1 VTAAQGLQGGGLVLA
16 VGLLLATAVAR
27 ALPEGW
33 PRRFS
38 EETGIILACAGPAI
52 AVLAPYV
59 RHRVWP
65 IAVIIAIAYGGFFLL
80 RSWQLRRANRDG
92 VRRLLGLH
100 RDASYGEVLQQVER
114 LEPRPVTF
122 ANQVILAVS
131 AAAVLV
137 VADLLGLLVPAFT
150 ALCLGV
156 GEATARAAYYRQ
168 LGKKVR
174 QIGH

>member
-1 VTAAQGLQGGGLVLA
+1 MTSAQALQGGGIVFA
-16 VGLLLATAVAR
+16 FGLLLATAVAR

-33 PRRFS
+33 PRRMA

-59 RHRVWP
+59 QHRVWP
-65 IAVIIAIAYGGFFLL
+65 IAVIIAVGYGGFFLF
-80 RSWQLRRANRDG
+80 RTRQLRRADRDG

-114 LEPRPVTF
+114 LEPRAVTLTG
-122 ANQVILAVS
+122 QVVLGVA

-137 VADLLGLLVPAFT
+137 VSDMVGLLVPAFT

-156 GEATARAAYYRQ
+156 GEAAARGAYHRQ

>member
-1 VTAAQGLQGGGLVLA
+1 MTHAQALQGGGLVFA
-16 VGLLLATAVAR
+16 FGLLLATAAAR
-27 ALPEGW
+27 ALPEGR
-33 PRRFS
+33 PRRFT
-38 EETGIILACAGPAI
+38 EETGIILLFAGPAI

-59 RHRVWP
+59 QHRVWP
-65 IAVIIAIAYGGFFLL
+65 IAVIIAVGYGGFFLV

-100 RDASYGEVLQQVER
+100 RDSSYGEVLQQVER
-114 LEPRPVTF
+114 VEPRPVTF
-122 ANQVILAVS
+122 ANQVVLAVS
-131 AAAVLV
+131 AAAVLI
-137 VADLLGLLVPAFT
+137 VADLVGLLVPAFT

-156 GEATARAAYYRQ
+156 GEATARGAYYRQ

>member
-1 VTAAQGLQGGGLVLA
+1 VTATQALQGGGIVFA
-16 VGLLLATAVAR
+16 VGLLLATAVGR
-27 ALPEGW
+27 VLPEGW
-33 PRRFS
+33 PRRFT

-52 AVLAPYV
+52 AVLAKYV
-59 RHRVWP
+59 EHRVWP
-65 IAVIIAIAYGGFFLL
+65 IAVIIAVGYGGFFLF

-100 RDASYGEVLQQVER
+100 RDSSYGEVLQQVER

-122 ANQVILAVS
+122 TNQVVLAVS
-131 AAAVLV
+131 AAAVLI
-137 VADLLGLLVPAFT
+137 VADALGFLIPAFT

-174 QIGH
+174 TIGH